1 MQQDDNIE
9 QQNCIL
15 SNRSILRIA
24 LEYKPSYVDNNSQN
38 TIRKQNSKKI
48 GRHVRDTYGI

>member
-1 MQQDDNIE
+1 MQHDDNIE

-24 LEYKPSYVDNNSQN
+24 PKLSKYLLIHPNSYKPTYVDNNSQN
-38 TIRKQNSKKI
+38 TIRN
-48 GRHVRDTYGI
+48 

>member
-24 LEYKPSYVDNNSQN
+24 LEYKPTYVDNNSQN